1 MSSLESWAYLSRVVE
16 GPSPHLQALLRVG
29 HDADEIARGVR
40 QRERWIGGLLGPT
53 ERRFEIERAE
63 DDLREA
69 AELGYH
75 LLTPEHPN
83 WPIEAIQRSFSAAD
97 SGELERG
104 CEPHVLW
111 VRGNQNLPSLFDA
124 AVGIVGTRNASVYGH
139 QATADLVGGLA
150 KHRYTIVSGGALGID
165 TVAHD
170 TALAAGTPSVVVTAC
185 GPGVTY
191 PKQNE
196 RLFNRVATQG
206 GAIISEYPPGTTPDR
221 HRFLTR
227 NRLIAALSRGSVV
240 IEAAYRSGALN
251 TMKWARTFNRVCM
264 SVPGS
269 IMSQGSLGTN
279 LLIYNKEAQMVLN
292 ADQIHELLSPVGEV
306 DAQMALELKHEP
318 RPLQQLSYNEL
329 RVYDS
334 LPPVGREASDA
345 ETVAAAAGMA
355 VGITVHLL
363 LELEQR
369 KLVARDKRL
378 WRRVPLGDESL
389 E

>member
-16 GPSPHLQALLRVG
+16 GPSPHVQALLRAG
-29 HDADEIARGVR
+29 HDADEIAHGVR
-40 QRERWIGGLLGPT
+40 KRENWIGDLLGPT
-53 ERRFEIERAE
+53 ERRYETERAE
-63 DDLREA
+63 ADLQEA

-75 LLTPEHPN
+75 LVTPEHPN
-83 WPIEAIQRSFSAAD
+83 WPSEAIRRSFGAAD
-97 SGELERG
+97 GDQLDRG
-104 CEPHVLW
+104 CAPHALW
-111 VRGNQNLPSLFDA
+111 VRGNQDLPSLFDA

-165 TVAHD
+165 TIAHD
-170 TALAAGTPSVVVTAC
+170 TALSTGTPSVVVTAC

-206 GAIISEYPPGTTPDR
+206 GSLISEYPPGTTPDR

-227 NRLIAALSRGSVV
+227 NRLIAALTIGSVV

-292 ADQIHELLSPVGEV
+292 AEQIHELLSPIGEV
-306 DAQMALELKHEP
+306 DAQMAMEFAHQP
-318 RPLQQLSYNEL
+318 TPIQQLSYNEL

-334 LPPVGREASDA
+334 LPPINRGAYDA

-355 VGITVHLL
+355 VGMTVHLL

-378 WRRVPLGDESL
+378 WRRVPLDDGSL

>member
-40 QRERWIGGLLGPT
+40 QRETWIGGLLGPT

-196 RLFNRVATQG
+196 RLFNRVAKQG

-306 DAQMALELKHEP
+306 DAQMALEFKHEP
-318 RPLQQLSYNEL
+318 SPLQQLSYNEL

-334 LPPVGREASDA
+334 LPPVGRGASDA

>member
-16 GPSPHLQALLRVG
+16 GPSPHLQALLRAG

-53 ERRFEIERAE
+53 ERRFKSERAE

-306 DAQMALELKHEP
+306 DAQMALEFKHEP
-318 RPLQQLSYNEL
+318 SPLQQLSYNEL

-334 LPPVGREASDA
+334 LPPIGRGASDA

-378 WRRVPLGDESL
+378 WRRVPLGDETL

>member
-1 MSSLESWAYLSRVVE
+1 MSSLASWAYLSRVVE
-16 GPSPHLQALLRVG
+16 GPSPHLQALLRAG

-75 LLTPEHPN
+75 LVTPEHSN
-83 WPIEAIQRSFSAAD
+83 WPSEAIQRSFSAAN

-124 AVGIVGTRNASVYGH
+124 AVGIVGTRNASVYGY

-191 PKQNE
+191 PRQNE

-306 DAQMALELKHEP
+306 DAQMALEFKHEP
-318 RPLQQLSYNEL
+318 SPLQQLSYNEL

-334 LPPVGREASDA
+334 LPPIGRGASDA

-378 WRRVPLGDESL
+378 WRRVPLGDETL